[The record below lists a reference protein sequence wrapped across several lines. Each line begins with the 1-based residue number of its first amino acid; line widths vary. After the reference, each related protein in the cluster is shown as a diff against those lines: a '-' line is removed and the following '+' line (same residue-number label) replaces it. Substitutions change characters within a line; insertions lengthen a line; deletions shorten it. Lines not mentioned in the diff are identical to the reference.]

1 MVPTVT
7 TVPSLLDESEVTT
20 KMVPEMV
27 SEMVPTTDSRDKM
40 PRLDDETTVPTP
52 KDMSEVPEMVP
63 AETDMVPTESEMVPT
78 ESALATSSSTF
89 VPLPL
94 ARDPENEI
102 LMKETTT
109 RSSTTT
115 TIRSTTIDTK
125 IALPDEETTMDSK
138 TLEDELTTISP
149 TVPQVPDLVPEMV
162 PSEPTSSTAV
172 PDIKET
178 EQEFT
183 TEVPEME
190 VKTMLPELVPDIMV
204 PTDSEMVPTET
215 TQKPIFDKVVDFITT
230 TLKSVISEQES
241 TQAPT
246 SVEDMTTQIPELSD
260 ETDDMKTMAPELEKE
275 ITTMQMIIDP

>member
-1 MVPTVT
+1 
-7 TVPSLLDESEVTT
+7 
-20 KMVPEMV
+20 
-27 SEMVPTTDSRDKM
+27 
-40 PRLDDETTVPTP
+40 
-52 KDMSEVPEMVP
+52 
-63 AETDMVPTESEMVPT
+63 
-78 ESALATSSSTF
+78 
-89 VPLPL
+89 
-94 ARDPENEI
+94 
-102 LMKETTT
+102 
-109 RSSTTT
+109 
-115 TIRSTTIDTK
+115 
-125 IALPDEETTMDSK
+125 MDSK

-149 TVPQVPDLVPEMV
+149 TVPEVPDLVPEMV

-183 TEVPEME
+183 TEIPEME
-190 VKTMLPELVPDIMV
+190 VKTMVPEVPDIMV
-204 PTDSEMVPTET
+204 PTDT

-275 ITTMQMIIDP
+275 ITTMQMIIDSVSEITTMVPESVPEMVPTDTRDKMPRLDDEGKINIFQNLIMLVFLLSKSDEKRCIHC

>member
-1 MVPTVT
+1 
-7 TVPSLLDESEVTT
+7 
-20 KMVPEMV
+20 
-27 SEMVPTTDSRDKM
+27 
-40 PRLDDETTVPTP
+40 
-52 KDMSEVPEMVP
+52 
-63 AETDMVPTESEMVPT
+63 
-78 ESALATSSSTF
+78 
-89 VPLPL
+89 
-94 ARDPENEI
+94 
-102 LMKETTT
+102 
-109 RSSTTT
+109 
-115 TIRSTTIDTK
+115 
-125 IALPDEETTMDSK
+125 MDSK

-149 TVPQVPDLVPEMV
+149 TVPEVPDLVPEMV

-183 TEVPEME
+183 TEIPKME
-190 VKTMLPELVPDIMV
+190 VKTMVPEVPDIMV
-204 PTDSEMVPTET
+204 PTDSEMAPTET

-275 ITTMQMIIDP
+275 ITTMQMIIDSVSEITTMVPESVPEMVPTDTRDKMPRLDDEGKINIFQNLIMLVFLLSKSDEKRCIHC

>member
-1 MVPTVT
+1 
-7 TVPSLLDESEVTT
+7 
-20 KMVPEMV
+20 
-27 SEMVPTTDSRDKM
+27 
-40 PRLDDETTVPTP
+40 
-52 KDMSEVPEMVP
+52 
-63 AETDMVPTESEMVPT
+63 
-78 ESALATSSSTF
+78 
-89 VPLPL
+89 
-94 ARDPENEI
+94 
-102 LMKETTT
+102 
-109 RSSTTT
+109 
-115 TIRSTTIDTK
+115 
-125 IALPDEETTMDSK
+125 MDSK

-149 TVPQVPDLVPEMV
+149 TVPEVPDLVPEMV

-183 TEVPEME
+183 TEIPEME
-190 VKTMLPELVPDIMV
+190 VKTMVPEVPDIMV
-204 PTDSEMVPTET
+204 PTDSEMAPTET

-275 ITTMQMIIDP
+275 ITTMQMIIDSVSEITTMVPESVPEMVPTDNRDKMPRLDDEGKINIFQNLIMLVFLLSKSDEKRCIHC

>member
-1 MVPTVT
+1 
-7 TVPSLLDESEVTT
+7 
-20 KMVPEMV
+20 
-27 SEMVPTTDSRDKM
+27 
-40 PRLDDETTVPTP
+40 
-52 KDMSEVPEMVP
+52 
-63 AETDMVPTESEMVPT
+63 
-78 ESALATSSSTF
+78 
-89 VPLPL
+89 
-94 ARDPENEI
+94 
-102 LMKETTT
+102 
-109 RSSTTT
+109 
-115 TIRSTTIDTK
+115 
-125 IALPDEETTMDSK
+125 MDSK

-149 TVPQVPDLVPEMV
+149 TVPEVPDLVPEMV

-190 VKTMLPELVPDIMV
+190 VNTMVPGLVPNV
-204 PTDSEMVPTET
+204 MVPTET

-246 SVEDMTTQIPELSD
+246 SIEDMTTQIPELSD

-275 ITTMQMIIDP
+275 ITTMQMIPESVPEMVPTDTRDKMPRLDDEGKINIQYFQNLIMLVFLISKSGEKRCSHCRNDNQ